1 MTRPPRPSPPPGKP
15 SGRRGGRSDRRP
27 GSASG
32 AGDGPRPP
40 RPGKGGA
47 GPGGKAGAGRRRGG
61 ARPEPSKPGS
71 ARGDDRL
78 LFGLHA
84 VAEAWR
90 NPERTCRRLRGTAAG
105 LDDLAPAL
113 AAAADA
119 GLDRPPPEAV
129 DRAVLDRLVPGAVH
143 QGVVLEAEP
152 LEPVSLDDIGRSAD
166 LAGAA
171 LVVVLDR
178 VTDPHNIGAILRSAA
193 AFGAAAVVVPDR
205 HAPPVTGTLAKTASG
220 AVEHVPLVRVRNLAQ
235 ALEALKGW
243 GFTVVGLAEEA
254 EADLASVDLPAKAAI
269 CLGAEGPGLRRLT
282 RETCDSLAKL
292 PTGGPIASL
301 NVSNAAAVVLYEVVR
316 RRGQGRPGD
325 SHS

>member
-1 MTRPPRPSPPPGKP
+1 
-15 SGRRGGRSDRRP
+15 
-27 GSASG
+27 
-32 AGDGPRPP
+32 
-40 RPGKGGA
+40 
-47 GPGGKAGAGRRRGG
+47 
-61 ARPEPSKPGS
+61 
-71 ARGDDRL
+71 
-78 LFGLHA
+78 

-90 NPERTCRRLRGTAAG
+90 NPERTCRRLRGTAAA
-105 LDDLAPAL
+105 LEDLAPTL

-119 GLDRPPPEAV
+119 GLDRPQSEAV

-152 LEPVSLDDIGRSAD
+152 LEPVPLDDIGRSAD
-166 LAGAA
+166 VAGAA

-205 HAPPVTGTLAKTASG
+205 HTPPVTGTLAKTASG

-243 GFTVVGLAEEA
+243 GFAVVGLAEEA
-254 EADLASVDLPAKAAI
+254 EADLAAVDLPAKAAI

-301 NVSNAAAVVLYEVVR
+301 NVSNAAAVALYEVAR
-316 RRGQGRPGD
+316 RRDRNPAGTG
-325 SHS
+325 HT